1 MPDDEAMKCTF
12 PHLSHMTP
20 IWIGMGEDYGTLNP
34 KRMLE
39 SHLSNL
45 AFGEKKELREND
57 W

>member
-1 MPDDEAMKCTF
+1 MPDDEAMKCTV

-20 IWIGMGEDYGTLNP
+20 IWIGMGGDYGTLNP

-45 AFGEKKELREND
+45 PFGEKKELREND